1 MSPEILTGKSPE
13 MLSYVA
19 PNFIM
24 FNNILTSL
32 ARLFRFINEM
42 YYNWLAFELALIII
56 IILFFFDPLQSP
68 SH

>member
-56 IILFFFDPLQSP
+56 IIFFDPLQSP